1 MMESENRLCG
11 LTRAFRNVLD
21 KASTLN
27 LLKRF
32 RRLAQAAT
40 RIACVLGVTGAL
52 LLSSASY
59 AIAPIHNGIQIQQTP
74 KMYAKAVLPLD
85 EYKCINKLYYYESRW
100 NDKARNGSMYGIPQ
114 GNSIYLKTAT
124 GIQQVK
130 WGISYNLNR
139 YGSMCAAWEF
149 FQENNYH

>member
-1 MMESENRLCG
+1 M
-11 LTRAFRNVLD
+11 TRRKITLKLD
-21 KASTLN
+21 KAITLN

-59 AIAPIHNGIQIQQTP
+59 AIAPIHNGLPIQQTP
-74 KMYAKAVLPLD
+74 KMYAKAVLPID
-85 EYKCINKLYYYESRW
+85 EFKCIAKLYGKESAW
-100 NDKARNGSMYGIPQ
+100 KENSQNGPHYGIPQ
-114 GNSIYLKTAT
+114 GRSIYLKTAN

>member
-1 MMESENRLCG
+1 M
-11 LTRAFRNVLD
+11 TI
-21 KASTLN
+21 TLN

-59 AIAPIHNGIQIQQTP
+59 AVAPIQMNIKLQQSP
-74 KMYAKAVLPLD
+74 KMYAKANLPID

-100 NDKARNGSMYGIPQ
+100 NHKARNGSHYGIPQ
-114 GNSIYLKTAT
+114 GRSIWLKNAKP
-124 GIQQVK
+124 IDQVK
-130 WGISYNLNR
+130 WGIKYNMNR
-139 YGSMCAAWEF
+139 YGSNCAALRF
-149 FQENNYH
+149 FQRNNYH

>member
-1 MMESENRLCG
+1 MTKATRLV
-11 LTRAFRNVLD
+11 TRAFTQTLD
-21 KASTLN
+21 RGITLN

-74 KMYAKAVLPLD
+74 KMYAKAVLPID
-85 EYKCINKLYYYESRW
+85 EYKCALELYTKESNWRVEA
-100 NDKARNGSMYGIPQ
+100 KNGPHYGIPQ
-114 GNSIYLKTAT
+114 GRSIYLKTAN

>member
-1 MMESENRLCG
+1 MG
-11 LTRAFRNVLD
+11 
-21 KASTLN
+21 
-27 LLKRF
+27 
-32 RRLAQAAT
+32 
-40 RIACVLGVTGAL
+40 IL
-52 LLSSASY
+52 LLSA
-59 AIAPIHNGIQIQQTP
+59 ANAVAPMHNGIQIQQTP
-74 KMYAKAVLPLD
+74 KMYAKAVLPID

-100 NDKARNGSMYGIPQ
+100 NHKARNGSMYGIPQ

-124 GIQQVK
+124 GIKQVK